1 MAINFKLELETAAK
15 NMILVHEPELL
26 IKMILR
32 MAIQKLHV
40 VHASVLLFSKEKQSY
55 ILTDSR
61 GSLQATMPV
70 GFARVDKDD
79 PLIYFFKVTRENLIF
94 RQQAVV
100 AAEARIF
107 LKKRCVDERTKQLLS
122 HVLYQMQVFDSVVSI
137 PSFFGKDLLAVLLL
151 GKKKNGTDLGAD
163 ELDFF
168 IALSSNMAMA
178 IRNAQLFKELGLE
191 LEKKQQLFV
200 RFSISLAATIEAKD
214 LYTHGH
220 TTRVTNLSL
229 AIAEKLKLKNKKA
242 VSERFLE
249 HLHMASL
256 LHDIGKIGV
265 PEHILNKKGD
275 LTIGERNRIKE
286 HPMIGA
292 TILQPL
298 RELDLP
304 MLGVKHHHERFDGS
318 GYPDGLKGEQI
329 PLIASIISVA
339 DTFDAMTTDRPY
351 RLRLSKDDAI
361 NEIKRV
367 SGKQLDPYIT
377 STFVELCQENK
388 V

>member
-1 MAINFKLELETAAK
+1 
-15 NMILVHEPELL
+15 
-26 IKMILR
+26 
-32 MAIQKLHV
+32 
-40 VHASVLLFSKEKQSY
+40 
-55 ILTDSR
+55 
-61 GSLQATMPV
+61 
-70 GFARVDKDD
+70 
-79 PLIYFFKVTRENLIF
+79 
-94 RQQAVV
+94 
-100 AAEARIF
+100 
-107 LKKRCVDERTKQLLS
+107 
-122 HVLYQMQVFDSVVSI
+122 
-137 PSFFGKDLLAVLLL
+137 
-151 GKKKNGTDLGAD
+151 
-163 ELDFF
+163 
-168 IALSSNMAMA
+168 
-178 IRNAQLFKELGLE
+178 
-191 LEKKQQLFV
+191 
-200 RFSISLAATIEAKD
+200 

-229 AIAEKLKLKNKKA
+229 AIAEKLKLKNKKV

-286 HPMIGA
+286 HPIIGA

-304 MLGVKHHHERFDGS
+304 MLGVKHHHERFDGA
-318 GYPDGLKGEQI
+318 GYPDGLKGQEI

-351 RLRLSKDDAI
+351 RLRLSKVDAV